1 MNETCIECAD
11 DGNNI
16 EWKDGQL
23 ICKCDSCLWKEV
35 EDAEQR

>member
-1 MNETCIECAD
+1 MNETCVECAD

-23 ICKCDSCLWKEV
+23 ICKCDSCPWKEV
-35 EDAEQR
+35 EDERNN